1 MAARSSLKWWLH
13 AIGGGLGLAGVL
25 FVLLRLYSYAEQID
39 LSRFNIT
46 AWSIIALLALAYG
59 SANVLLARAWWH
71 LLIFFEMK
79 TDWMWAFKVYGQSQL
94 AKYVPG
100 NIFHLAGR
108 QVLGMAVGL
117 SAQSLLKSAVWE
129 MGLIAVAG
137 ALFGTIALPLVWAGL
152 SLWVSLSLFAVITAA
167 LFATTRRLLSPA
179 VAVALIWQISFLVM
193 SGLVFL
199 GTLAVVVP
207 TATLLPAFPFW
218 GGAYVFAWLAGLFVP
233 GSPAGMGV
241 REMVLLLLLGGQIA
255 QGDLLLAVVLG
266 RGITLIGDILFFIV
280 ASAMNMRG
288 VDLPPKN

>member
-1 MAARSSLKWWLH
+1 MTARSSLKWWLH
-13 AIGGGLGLAGVL
+13 ALGGGLGLAGVL

-39 LSRFNIT
+39 LSRLNIT

-59 SANVLLARAWWH
+59 SANILLARAWWH
-71 LLIFFEMK
+71 LLVFFEVK
-79 TDWMWAFKVYGQSQL
+79 TDWMWAFKAYGQSQL

-117 SAQSLLKSAVWE
+117 PAQSLVKSTVWE

-137 ALFGTIALPLVWAGL
+137 ALFGIIALPLVWAGF
-152 SLWVSLSLFAVITAA
+152 SLWVSVSLFVVITVT
-167 LFATTRRLLSPA
+167 LFTTTHCLLSST
-179 VAVALIWQISFLVM
+179 VAVALIWQISFLAM

-199 GTLAVVVP
+199 GTLAIVVP

-255 QGDLLLAVVLG
+255 QGDLLLAVLLG
-266 RGITLIGDILFFIV
+266 RGVTLIGDILFFIV

-288 VDLPPKN
+288 LTFSPKN